1 MKKFL
6 KLFLLTL
13 IILIPLF
20 TFSQGLVPCDGSSN
34 NPCDYNS
41 FITLI
46 NNVVNFIVIYLAIP
60 LAAIAFAYAGFL
72 FLTSAENPGKRTQA
86 KSIFVNVLIGLL
98 LVGGS
103 YLIIKTVLSIFGYE
117 SADWLGF

>member
-1 MKKFL
+1 M
-6 KLFLLTL
+6 
-13 IILIPLF
+13 PLF
-20 TFSQGLVPCDGSSN
+20 TFSQGLVPCDGSEG
-34 NPCDYNS
+34 NPCDYNA

-46 NNVVNFIVIYLAIP
+46 NNVVNFIVIYLALP

-72 FLTSAENPGKRTQA
+72 FLTSAEDPGRRTQA

-103 YLIIKTVLSIFGYE
+103 YLIIKTVLSIFGYKG
-117 SADWLGF
+117 ANWLGF